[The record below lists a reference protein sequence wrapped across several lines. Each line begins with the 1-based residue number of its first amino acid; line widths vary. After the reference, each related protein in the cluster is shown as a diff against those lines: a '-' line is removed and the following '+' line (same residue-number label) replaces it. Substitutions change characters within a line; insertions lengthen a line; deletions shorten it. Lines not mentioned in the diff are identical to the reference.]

1 MKLLQV
7 PKQLDNI
14 KYLLLTS
21 AKQIEKSMKTKEFN
35 LIPQTIKSV
44 AGAIRNTTLSTKEL
58 NEATGQMKE
67 ALSNTIPALSG
78 YNHGDNVS
86 GHHVRL
92 AQDIRINHEQSG
104 VALGTFDHSPSE
116 EEVEEIIRQSNPPIF
131 VGNMVHYSPM
141 QNTDDD
147 EEKFDILVLNV
158 LSGIQGKVPIGAD
171 TYKKILLLEAE
182 GKDSKEIIGIILS
195 GLNDKP
201 KPTKR
206 KIRL

>member
-21 AKQIEKSMKTKEFN
+21 AKQIEKSMKTKKS
-35 LIPQTIKSV
+35 IATPQTIQT
-44 AGAIRNTTLSTKEL
+44 GAKILSDTLMNLGSSTKEL
-58 NEATGQMKE
+58 EESIVQMGRAYKNSIPI
-67 ALSNTIPALSG
+67 SNI
-78 YNHGDNVS
+78 Y
-86 GHHVRL
+86 L
-92 AQDIRINHEQSG
+92 ADIIDE
-104 VALGTFDHSPSE
+104 HSPSE
-116 EEVEEIIRQSNPPIF
+116 EEVEEIIRQSTPSPPIF
-131 VGNMVHYSPM
+131 DGLRANYSPI
-141 QNTDDD
+141 QNTDED

-201 KPTKR
+201 KSTKR
-206 KIRL
+206 RIRL